1 MEFKEIA
8 QALFQYGGTVIMA
21 GLFVWLFFWI
31 ITRMNK
37 TLEDLSKTLGMVAQN
52 EANLA
57 KSLDMI
63 SNKLTTLD
71 QKSDRNYLE
80 IKKGEKNE

>member
-31 ITRMNK
+31 ITRMQK

-80 IKKGEKNE
+80 IKKGEK

>member
-1 MEFKEIA
+1 MEEIA

>member
-80 IKKGEKNE
+80 IKKGEK

>member
-31 ITRMNK
+31 ITRMQK

-80 IKKGEKNE
+80 IKKGEN

>member
-8 QALFQYGGTVIMA
+8 QVLFQYGGTVIMA

-80 IKKGEKNE
+80 IKKGEK